1 MEQQMPCFSS
11 ISAIELSSQRSETGR
26 WRQQQQR
33 KLKEKEG
40 NKRRLSEAQVK
51 LLETSFQDE
60 RKLESSRKAF
70 LASKLGMD
78 AKQVAI
84 WFQNRRARG
93 KTEQVEATYNEL
105 KTAHSAL
112 IVENCQLE
120 AQVLEL
126 REKLYKVKEEIKKLS
141 LGING
146 EASGRNNIEKSYGST
161 SSSFS
166 VGDSGVEVEA
176 NMIYMHNECNNLY
189 CF

>member
-1 MEQQMPCFSS
+1 MFFLCLGYR
-11 ISAIELSSQRSETGR
+11 IILSNQTGR
-26 WRQQQQR
+26 WRQQPQR
-33 KLKEKEG
+33 KVKEKEG
-40 NKRRLSEAQVK
+40 KKRRLSEAQVK

-70 LASKLGMD
+70 LASKLGME

-93 KTEQVEATYNEL
+93 KTEQVEATHNEL

-126 REKLYKVKEEIKKLS
+126 REKLCKVKEEIRKLSS

-146 EASGRNNIEKSYGST
+146 GASGRNNIEKSYGST